1 MNHYVGAN
9 SLVVKAKASEPDS
22 IEGKGKAVRE
32 GRQLPLSLTLA
43 LIPTTTFLPIMGM
56 NSSFCSYKMLCICM
70 HIYGE

>member
-9 SLVVKAKASEPDS
+9 SLVVKATASEPDS

-43 LIPTTTFLPIMGM
+43 LIPDFLR
-56 NSSFCSYKMLCICM
+56 L
-70 HIYGE
+70 